1 MSSESNNVIPLSQA
15 RLNREN
21 NDMIEVSEDKL
32 RNILAEVVD
41 ERLTN
46 KLTRLENS
54 INKIVGQFES
64 LAANGETED
73 AALKVTTELDD
84 PDIALSKISLSKEEY
99 YPYACAQLAEKLSV
113 RSHDVLKMI
122 KLFKLRDNHRYHICI
137 STGKKG
143 TIHKWSET
151 TYKRLREALASGE
164 YPKRERVQW

>member
-54 INKIVGQFES
+54 INKIIGQFES
-64 LAANGETED
+64 LANGETED

-84 PDIALSKISLSKEEY
+84 PDIALSKISLSQEEY
-99 YPYACAQLAEKLSV
+99 YPYVCAQLAEKLSV
-113 RSHDVLKMI
+113 RPHDVLAMI
-122 KLFKLRDNHRYHICI
+122 KHFKLRDNRRYHICI

-143 TIHKWSET
+143 KIHKWSET
-151 TYKRLREALASGE
+151 TYKRLREALDSGE
-164 YPKRERVQW
+164 YRSVVTLA

>member
-32 RNILAEVVD
+32 RNILTEVVD
-41 ERLTN
+41 ERLAN

-54 INKIVGQFES
+54 INRVVGQFES
-64 LAANGETED
+64 LASGEKED

-99 YPYACAQLAEKLSV
+99 YPYACAQLAEKLNV
-113 RSHDVLKMI
+113 RSYDVIAML

-143 TIHKWSET
+143 KVHKYSET
-151 TYKRLREALASGE
+151 TYKRLCEALDSGE
-164 YPKRERVQW
+164 YPKRD

>member
-15 RLNREN
+15 LLNREN
-21 NDMIEVSEDKL
+21 NDMIVSEDKL

-54 INKIVGQFES
+54 INKVVGQFES
-64 LAANGETED
+64 LANGETED

-84 PDIALSKISLSKEEY
+84 PDIALSKINLSQEEY

-113 RSHDVLKMI
+113 RPHDVLAMI
-122 KLFKLRDNHRYHICI
+122 KLFKLRGNRRHHICI

-143 TIHKWSET
+143 KIHKWSET
-151 TYKRLREALASGE
+151 TYKRLREALDSGE
-164 YPKRERVQW
+164 YQLA

>member
-15 RLNREN
+15 LLNRES

-54 INKIVGQFES
+54 INKVVGQFES
-64 LAANGETED
+64 LANGETED

-84 PDIALSKISLSKEEY
+84 PDIALSKISLPKEDY
-99 YPYACAQLAEKLSV
+99 YPYSCAQLAEKLSV
-113 RSHDVLKMI
+113 RSHDVVAMI
-122 KLFKLRDNHRYHICI
+122 KSYAITIAITSASAQERKVKYTSGRKQLLRGCVKL
-137 STGKKG
+137 
-143 TIHKWSET
+143 
-151 TYKRLREALASGE
+151 
-164 YPKRERVQW
+164 

>member
-1 MSSESNNVIPLSQA
+1 MSSAFNNVIPLSQA

-21 NDMIEVSEDKL
+21 DDMIEVSADKL

-41 ERLTN
+41 ERLTS
-46 KLTRLENS
+46 KFTRLENS
-54 INKIVGQFES
+54 LNKVVGQFES
-64 LAANGETED
+64 LANGETED

-113 RSHDVLKMI
+113 RSHDVVAMI

-137 STGKKG
+137 STGKKSK
-143 TIHKWSET
+143 THKWSET
-151 TYKRLREALASGE
+151 TY
-164 YPKRERVQW
+164 